1 MKRIREMFSKVIGK
15 PLFFYLKIIILFMSM
30 SFSFI
35 ACSDDDD
42 DLDNIYMFGLTSAI
56 NDKYS
61 EIEAIEIA
69 YSDAYK
75 QNGLIYNS
83 HSFAIGT
90 SKEQIL
96 KACKQAEDA
105 ILSSSILFEGIY
117 VYEIKSSTD
126 VIYTKTYGIRK

>member
-1 MKRIREMFSKVIGK
+1 MVK

-30 SFSFI
+30 SFSLI

-42 DLDNIYMFGLTSAI
+42 IDNIYMFDLTSAI

-61 EIEAIEIA
+61 EIESIEIA

-83 HSFAIGT
+83 HSFAAGT

-105 ILSSSILFEGIY
+105 ILSSSILFEGRY

-126 VIYTKTYGIRK
+126 IIYTKTYGIRKW